1 LIGIDLR
8 RCSAYVLLAVALPKI
23 AKVLENRLG
32 MVSESKKLTWIPEIY
47 EWPYVN
53 DSVDLGT

>member
-32 MVSESKKLTWIPEIY
+32 TVSGKKKLDT
-47 EWPYVN
+47 
-53 DSVDLGT
+53 